1 MATLRNEQDLVLLTN
16 EVSTSQ
22 SDQQKWIA
30 GIESSLSLNK
40 NFSTSKL
47 TSKIVIRPMV
57 NVETRGWNVSAVYT
71 ADYRKRLGRHINL
84 STSINTGTSQG
95 STPVFYILGGQKND
109 LLLNDYSRD
118 FSDYKTPMLYE
129 NQFGVRGFSA
139 NYRNG
144 NTYFVSTVEIDFNI
158 VDMLLKRPIA
168 SEVFGNLAIHA
179 FSDIGTSY
187 YDNSIFSSANTLSK
201 QTIPSAAGGIVATVY
216 GLKNPI
222 IGAVGTGIST
232 KIYGYQLRLDYASGI
247 EDQKIKSGVFHLGIG
262 SEF

>member
-1 MATLRNEQDLVLLTN
+1 
-16 EVSTSQ
+16 
-22 SDQQKWIA
+22 
-30 GIESSLSLNK
+30 
-40 NFSTSKL
+40 
-47 TSKIVIRPMV
+47 MV
-57 NVETRGWNVSAVYT
+57 NLETRGWNISAVYT

-95 STPVFYILGGQKND
+95 STPVFYILGGKKND
-109 LLLNDYSRD
+109 LLLDDYSRD
-118 FSDYKTPMLYE
+118 FSNYKTPMLYE

-168 SEVFGNLAIHA
+168 SEVFGNLAIHG

-201 QTIPSAAGGIVATVY
+201 RFIPSAAGGIVATVY
-216 GLKNPI
+216 GLKNPV

-262 SEF
+262 SKF